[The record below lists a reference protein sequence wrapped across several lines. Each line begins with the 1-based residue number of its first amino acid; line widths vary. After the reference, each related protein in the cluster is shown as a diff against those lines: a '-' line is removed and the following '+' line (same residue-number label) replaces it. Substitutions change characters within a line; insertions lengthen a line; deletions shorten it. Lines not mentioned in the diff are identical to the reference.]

1 LRCRFHSLVL
11 TGGQTGVF
19 DIEELVELLRRD
31 NAENI
36 FVCSVPKEIKYVDFM
51 CIVSGRSHRHML
63 AMAEFVRKVF
73 KLKRASSDILP
84 RIEGE
89 KSKEWMALDLGN
101 IALHI
106 FSPGTRKIYD
116 LESLWSLGAEFDAK
130 SNEPAEPLIE
140 LYERHSRYLDDL
152 KPKSSSEMT

>member
-1 LRCRFHSLVL
+1 
-11 TGGQTGVF
+11 
-19 DIEELVELLRRD
+19 
-31 NAENI
+31 
-36 FVCSVPKEIKYVDFM
+36 VDFM

-84 RIEGE
+84 KIEGE
-89 KSKEWMALDLGN
+89 KSKEWMAIDLGN

-106 FSPGTRKIYD
+106 FSPATRKVYD
-116 LESLWSLGAEFDAK
+116 LESLWTLGAEFDSK
-130 SNEPAEPLIE
+130 SNEPEGPLIE

-152 KPKSSSEMT
+152 KPKSSSEPT